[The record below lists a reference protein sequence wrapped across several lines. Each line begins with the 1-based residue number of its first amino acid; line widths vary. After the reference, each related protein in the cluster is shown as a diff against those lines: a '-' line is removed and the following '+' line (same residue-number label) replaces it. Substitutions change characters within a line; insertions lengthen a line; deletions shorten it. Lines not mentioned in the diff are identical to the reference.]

1 LLFRNIM
8 LPLELAHADQ
18 YEKALTVACDLA
30 RQYNSPVTIVGL
42 SAHEPDGDAPQPAAH
57 AHELDRFAAE
67 QMARHGVSMTARA
80 LPSGNSDFRD
90 MLDEQIWSVGADLVL
105 IASTLADQFIHTAS
119 KAGRYPVCQSGA
131 SIFVVR

>member
-1 LLFRNIM
+1 LEAIGGLPLLFRNIM
-8 LPLELAHADQ
+8 LPLELAHADE

-42 SAHEPDGDAPQPAAH
+42 SALDPDGDALEPAAH

-67 QMARHGVSMTARA
+67 QMARHGVSMTTRVM
-80 LPSGNSDFRD
+80 PNGNRSLSE

-105 IASTLADQFIHTAS
+105 IASAFADQVNRTAS
-119 KAGRYPVCQSGA
+119 RFCTQRP
-131 SIFVVR
+131 